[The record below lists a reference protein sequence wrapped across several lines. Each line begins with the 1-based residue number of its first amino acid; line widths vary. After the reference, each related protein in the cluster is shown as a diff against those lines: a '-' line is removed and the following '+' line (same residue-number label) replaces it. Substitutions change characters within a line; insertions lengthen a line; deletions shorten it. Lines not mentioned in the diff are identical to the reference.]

1 MTCYPS
7 SCDISDQE
15 KASAMIAFETFL
27 ESDSEL
33 FLIMAAHSY
42 RFSCES
48 VLYCTP
54 CVRPMLTQKTDVIR
68 ISSTISRI
76 ISAPVRFDLKGERIY
91 DKKTTSARLSAV
103 SLRIFPQRCR
113 VATGVI
119 SQWAERL
126 LCSWLRWAPR
136 VQSVM
141 PLQDSLGG
149 S

>member
-1 MTCYPS
+1 
-7 SCDISDQE
+7 
-15 KASAMIAFETFL
+15 MIAFETFL

-68 ISSTISRI
+68 ISSTIFRI
-76 ISAPVRFDLKGERIY
+76 ISAPVRFDLKGGRIY

-126 LCSWLRWAPR
+126 LCSWLRWTRSGNAHSTARKPAIR
-136 VQSVM
+136 ARWSTW
-141 PLQDSLGG
+141 LQGFEWV
-149 S
+149 